1 MKPPSEATA
10 IKIAAALSAAPRW
23 IVALLP
29 ADGGR
34 FTWGDAPAWIVTSAV
49 LSVCFC
55 VVEVYAASFVMR
67 AWRNAKP
74 GTQPERVL
82 FALWVS
88 TLVVLVAVMSPPMFA
103 NVMRREFSALP
114 EPLIAVWNVCV
125 AGSTFLVV
133 GGVGYAERRTDA
145 PQQSHSAPDMRK
157 DAPQDAR
164 TANADAAHKQYT
176 CKQCDAKP
184 FDNQYIYAAHIRH
197 EHPKNK
203 QEAKANQS

>member
-1 MKPPSEATA
+1 MVTACGAEVKSINEATA

-133 GGVGYAERRTDA
+133 GGVGYAERAPMRADAPVVRTDA
-145 PQQSHSAPDMRK
+145 AH
-157 DAPQDAR
+157 DAR
-164 TANADAAHKQYT
+164 NANADAAQVKVVCSQCGAE
-176 CKQCDAKP
+176 CKSTQAL
-184 FDNQYIYAAHIRH
+184 AAHVRWQHSKVSI
-197 EHPKNK
+197 
-203 QEAKANQS
+203 NQS